1 MKVIWLPFGYS
12 SAEELENMERYA
24 YRQFYLRPSYI
35 FKRILK
41 TRNLLDLVRN
51 IKGAIALVKG
61 SYLVPFG
68 KKKETIKF

>member
-1 MKVIWLPFGYS
+1 
-12 SAEELENMERYA
+12 MERYA

-41 TRNLLDLVRN
+41 TRSLSDLIRY

-61 SYLVPFG
+61 SYLISLG
-68 KKKETIKF
+68 KKKETIKY